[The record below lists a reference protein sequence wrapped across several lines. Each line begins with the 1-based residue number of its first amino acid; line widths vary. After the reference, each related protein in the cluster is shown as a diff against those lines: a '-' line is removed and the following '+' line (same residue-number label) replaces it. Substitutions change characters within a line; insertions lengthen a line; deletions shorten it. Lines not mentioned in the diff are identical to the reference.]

1 MKKQELINQNHLAT
15 FQAKDDETK
24 ALKSQLSEETNA
36 LKSQMS
42 AIVTN
47 AESQAQIVADKQSEV
62 WKEEREKF
70 VAGKQNCALIFYI
83 FLNSKWTK

>member
-1 MKKQELINQNHLAT
+1 MAT

-24 ALKSQLSEETNA
+24 ALKSELIEETNF

-42 AIVTN
+42 AFVTN

-62 WKEEREKF
+62 WNEEREKL
-70 VAGKQNCALIFYI
+70 VAGIQNCALSSYI
-83 FLNSKWTK
+83 FPNTKWIKYSRDLNS